1 MVGETTMNRHINP
14 SPPNGVA
21 KDVRELAHDILSLA
35 ELEYELFK
43 IDCREGRRQILIAV
57 ALLLAAGMVAVGTV
71 PIALILVAELFVQ
84 PGGLTR
90 PTALSIAALI
100 GLVITA
106 ASGVAGW
113 FYLHRVVR
121 ALDRSRSELSRNI
134 AWIKGALKPPAPS
147 ESQQHFEHESFPQ

>member
-1 MVGETTMNRHINP
+1 MNRHIGSNP

-43 IDCREGRRQILIAV
+43 IDCREGRKQMLITV

-100 GLVITA
+100 GLIIAA
-106 ASGVAGW
+106 ASGVVGW

-121 ALDRSRSELSRNI
+121 ALDRSRGELSRNI
-134 AWIKGALKPPAPS
+134 AWIKGALKPPASS
-147 ESQQHFEHESFPQ
+147 ESQQHFDR